1 MKKDSPT
8 LSLCMIVRDEAVN
21 LPRSLAPVRDSF
33 DEIVV
38 VDTGSADDTPDLARS
53 YGAKVL
59 EIDWPDDFA
68 AARNAS
74 LRAAAGDWIMWLDAD
89 NYIAPLHV
97 EQLRRFLDDER
108 RSILWC
114 TEIVV
119 STGERLVQKRAF
131 PQKPGVYFTGRVHEQ
146 LVHPPD
152 YRSVFTPV
160 EILHWGYAD
169 RSAARSKGERNL
181 ALLEKMLRE
190 QGPDFYL
197 CYQMGRTLLNLRRFD
212 EALVWLERAIS
223 FEKNESRNQGLYLH
237 AHLLQAQTL
246 ERLDRYPEAERRL
259 ETLTAKAPDYGPGH
273 WACGRLKCARGEY
286 RSAAKHLQGFLDLGV
301 HDPVSGLNP
310 GRMSFL
316 AAMLLGKC
324 WEKLSDLD
332 NARRA
337 YQKAARIDAENPE
350 PPLALAR
357 LSWHKGRTDEARELL
372 ARCLAL
378 QPENRR
384 ALNLLSEMKNDAR
397 RTA

>member
-8 LSLCMIVRDEAVN
+8 LSLCMIVRDEALN
-21 LPRSLAPVRDSF
+21 LPRSLAPVRKSF

-38 VDTGSADDTPDLARS
+38 VDTGSADGTPDLARS
-53 YGAKVL
+53 YGARVL
-59 EIDWPDDFA
+59 EINWPDDFA

-89 NYIAPLHV
+89 NYISPAGV
-97 EQLRRFLDDER
+97 EQLRRFLDHER

-114 TEIVV
+114 TEIVT
-119 STGERLVQKRAF
+119 STGERLAQKRVF
-131 PQKPGVYFTGRVHEQ
+131 PQKPGVCFIGRVHEQ

-152 YRSVFTPV
+152 YHSVFTPV

-169 RSAARSKGERNL
+169 RAEARSKGERNL

-190 QGPDFYL
+190 QGPHFYL
-197 CYQMGRTLLNLRRFD
+197 CYQMGRTLLNLRRF
-212 EALVWLERAIS
+212 EQALVWLERATVFKS
-223 FEKNESRNQGLYLH
+223 NESRNQGLYLH

-246 ERLDRYPEAERRL
+246 ERLGRSSEAESVL
-259 ETLTAKAPDYGPGH
+259 AGLIGMAQDYGPGH
-273 WACGRLKCARGEY
+273 WAFGRLKYAQGEY
-286 RSAAKHLQGFLDLGV
+286 RSAAKHLQIFLDLGV
-301 HDPVSGLNP
+301 RDPVSGLNP

-316 AAMLLGKC
+316 AAMLLGKS
-324 WEKLSDLD
+324 WEKLDSWD

-337 YQKAARIDAENPE
+337 YQKAARIDSDHPE
-350 PPLALAR
+350 PTLALAR

-372 ARCLAL
+372 AQCLAL

-384 ALNLLSEMKNDAR
+384 ALTLLSEMKIDVR
-397 RTA
+397 RPA